1 MSLPASGT
9 SILVAERHGR
19 PRIHPMDTTVPAPIG
34 QLLDGRYLVES
45 QIARGGMATVYHA
58 RDVRLE
64 RAVALKIANTEL
76 ARDQDFVKRFISEA
90 RSVARLSS
98 PNVVAVFDQGST
110 GDLHYIAMEYVPGPT
125 LRDLIV
131 ARGRLNP
138 REALDI
144 IERVLA
150 GLAAAHDAGIIHR
163 DVKPENVLLGN
174 GRSVKVADFGLA
186 RAAASNGNTKSGL
199 LIGTAAYLAP
209 EQVASN
215 SADERSDVYAA
226 GVMLFEMLTGAQ
238 PHTGDSPLDV
248 AYKHVNSVVPA
259 PSTLVPEL
267 PAAIDALVALG
278 TSRDPELRPPDAR
291 HYLKAIAEVR
301 RGMPLPGQPGNAA
314 QQPVDHD
321 SWPPAGLAG
330 PGGAGALVDST
341 GAATDGTGAGG
352 AGTPAS
358 STLSWAFSS
367 DGAEDGP
374 VTGEFLLPGHEPAT
388 QLLASRGSG
397 AYASAGMDSTGPLRG
412 TAGQPGSSGYP
423 AQPGSGSWAATH
435 TLIVPAG
442 LDQDYADSNGYA
454 GHRRERRYNDPILQ
468 RWLFSRRI
476 LIVLAAVVIA
486 IGVWWLASGQ
496 YTAVPPVAGMTV
508 STARGDLTNAGLTVV
523 TGAARH
529 SDTVPAGQVITT
541 EPAAGGHI
549 SHGGTVTII
558 PSLGPVLV
566 AVPSVTGQPL
576 AQADHNLK
584 AAGLTPGRPAYQT
597 SSSIPA
603 GVVLSTN
610 PVAGQHWPKHKPVQ
624 LVVSSGQPLPNFVG
638 QSLSAAQGAASASGY
653 SINPVADT
661 NSSQPA
667 NTVTRQSPA
676 AGTPIT
682 SGEVVTVYYSSPQM
696 VNVPDVTGMDV
707 NQAQQVLQ
715 QAGFQVTVNQ
725 MGPGQTV
732 GSYSP
737 TGQAQQGATITINVG
752 LFGGLGN

>member
-1 MSLPASGT
+1 
-9 SILVAERHGR
+9 
-19 PRIHPMDTTVPAPIG
+19 MDTTVPAPIG

-64 RAVALKIANTEL
+64 RTVALKVAHQDL
-76 ARDQDFVKRFISEA
+76 ARDQDFIRRFISEA

-125 LRDLIV
+125 LRDLI
-131 ARGRLNP
+131 ASRGRLNP

-186 RAAASNGNTKSGL
+186 RALAGAGNTKTGL

-226 GVMLFEMLTGAQ
+226 GVMLFEMLTGVQ

-278 TSRDPELRPPDAR
+278 TSRDPELRPPNAR
-291 HYLKAIAEVR
+291 HYLRAITEVR
-301 RGMPLPGQPGNAA
+301 RGMPLPGQHPNA
-314 QQPVDHD
+314 QQQVDHD
-321 SWPPAGLAG
+321 SWPPAGIGL
-330 PGGAGALVDST
+330 
-341 GAATDGTGAGG
+341 GAADAAANGTGAGG
-352 AGTPAS
+352 TDEDASWAAS
-358 STLSWAFSS
+358 SNGEA
-367 DGAEDGP
+367 DGP
-374 VTGEFLLPGHEPAT
+374 VTGEFLLPGHEPVT
-388 QLLASRGSG
+388 QLLSSNGSG
-397 AYASAGMDSTGPLRG
+397 SHASPDLNSTGPLHS
-412 TAGQPGSSGYP
+412 TARQSWGGGYP
-423 AQPGSGSWAATH
+423 AQPGSGNSAANH
-435 TLIVPAG
+435 TLIVPTG
-442 LDQDYADSNGYA
+442 MNQDYAGGNGYA
-454 GHRRERRYNDPILQ
+454 GRQRERRHHDPILQ

-476 LIVLAAVVIA
+476 LVVLAAVVIA

-529 SDTVPAGQVITT
+529 SDTVPAGQVLTT
-541 EPAAGGHI
+541 DPAAGGRI

-558 PSLGPVLV
+558 PSLGPVEV
-566 AVPSVTGQPL
+566 TVPSVTGQPI
-576 AQADHNLK
+576 AQADKNLE
-584 AAGLTPGRPAYQT
+584 AAGLTPGRPTYQT
-597 SSSIPA
+597 SASIPA

-610 PVAGQHWPKHKPVQ
+610 PVAEQHWPKNKPVQ
-624 LVVSSGQPLPNFVG
+624 VVVSSGAPLPNFVG
-638 QSLSAAQGAASASGY
+638 GPVTAAQGAASAGGY

-667 NTVTRQSPA
+667 NTIVRQSPA
-676 AGTPIT
+676 AGTAIT

-696 VNVPDVTGMDV
+696 VNVPDVTGMNA
-707 NQAQQVLQ
+707 NQAQSVLQ
-715 QAGFQVTVNQ
+715 QAGFQVQVNS

-737 TGQAQQGATITINVG
+737 TGQAQQGSTITINVG
-752 LFGGLGN
+752 LLAGFGD